1 MIIEDIGDVN
11 KNECYYEYQ
20 LYSKSIHHSLTK
32 FIKKTREQ
40 YKELNT
46 IKKIKEKNRIPC
58 VTLIEDR
65 RTAWMKTYTYTQKKG
80 REKIIQR
87 IPST

>member
-1 MIIEDIGDVN
+1 MTKDHPIGMIIEDIGDLN

-20 LYSKSIHHSLTK
+20 LYSKSIHHSLKK

-46 IKKIKEKNRIPC
+46 I
-58 VTLIEDR
+58 
-65 RTAWMKTYTYTQKKG
+65 
-80 REKIIQR
+80 
-87 IPST
+87 